1 MAILE
6 ELTTRLGFE
15 VEGLAKL
22 KAAAKA
28 FAGVKDD
35 VIKSANPLKQAGAS
49 AGVTAVAIG
58 RLGNESR
65 KSSRGVLLLSTALS
79 GLKRAGSVAM
89 SVLRGVL
96 MVALRLIP
104 AFAGLVAGGGVLA
117 GVLAA
122 IGAKAALARREM
134 ALTAKT
140 AGTTAGNLETVTN
153 IFKGL
158 GLGDE
163 AEKSA
168 QAAVEKMN
176 ELTKAIKKGGEE
188 GEEAK
193 KKLKGFGI
201 DSSLAIGADGKMRDS
216 SALLL
221 DVIEAYKT
229 AQEKAQALRKKQ
241 ETTTNPRQK
250 RKIGAQALE
259 QERKADK
266 LADDTGI
273 EGKLKALLDELSMRE
288 IRERN
293 EKTASRTPTTSPE
306 SERQQAEVA
315 KQAVEAGLKVD
326 AVLQGVA
333 TRFTELG
340 VAIATEVLPP
350 LNTFLDSVVG
360 FAKRIGL
367 ISENAKEKRDRE
379 SYEAASKRAEGMR
392 AERSTNDLDQTD
404 TPQAARNRSQ
414 SEFFKRQME
423 EDRKRYGTPTEAP
436 LPPKRADTSASP
448 LGALPEW
455 NPRPVALAAAPARMG
470 PGAPTA
476 PAMSMPAPT
485 PGWLDGLKSLLQS
498 VPKIKAD
505 LSPEMN
511 ASKMKNAAAQTK
523 VDQNL
528 TATATATATFNG
540 IFDETAARKVQQM
553 IDQSIQQA
561 AGKLKAQG
569 AGVLGAISAK
579 GSNSGTASAASP

>member
-1 MAILE
+1 MAVLE
-6 ELTTRLGFE
+6 ELVSKLGFE

-65 KSSRGVLLLSTALS
+65 RSSRGVLLLSTALS

-89 SVLRGVL
+89 SVLRGIL
-96 MVALRLIP
+96 TLALRLIP

-122 IGAKAALARREM
+122 IGARAALARREM
-134 ALTAKT
+134 ALTAKM

-221 DVIEAYKT
+221 DVIEAYKS

-241 ETTTNPRQK
+241 ETIANPRQK
-250 RKIGAQALE
+250 RKVGAQALE
-259 QERKADK
+259 QERKADQ
-266 LADDTGI
+266 LADNAGI
-273 EGKLKALLDELSMRE
+273 EGKLKVLIDEKPIADMRAAY
-288 IRERN
+288 ERA
-293 EKTASRTPTTSPE
+293 ASLFPTTSPD
-306 SERQQAEVA
+306 SEKKQSGVAEEA
-315 KQAVEAGLKVD
+315 AAAGLKID

-350 LNTFLDSVVG
+350 LNTFLDGVVG

-392 AERSTNDLDQTD
+392 AERSTTADVEAEADSYAERNQSNRQAQADKQR
-404 TPQAARNRSQ
+404 QKRENNRAAAAR
-414 SEFFKRQME
+414 EL
-423 EDRKRYGTPTEAP
+423 GGATPNP
-436 LPPKRADTSASP
+436 LP
-448 LGALPEW
+448 E
-455 NPRPVALAAAPARMG
+455 PA
-470 PGAPTA
+470 
-476 PAMSMPAPT
+476 
-485 PGWLDGLKSLLQS
+485 PGWLDGLKSIFQS
-498 VPKIKAD
+498 VPQIKAD

-523 VDQNL
+523 VDQTL

-540 IFDETAARKVQQM
+540 IFDAEAARKVQQM

>member
-1 MAILE
+1 M
-6 ELTTRLGFE
+6 
-15 VEGLAKL
+15 V
-22 KAAAKA
+22 
-28 FAGVKDD
+28 V
-35 VIKSANPLKQAGAS
+35 
-49 AGVTAVAIG
+49 
-58 RLGNESR
+58 
-65 KSSRGVLLLSTALS
+65 GVLLRLAAVEM
-79 GLKRAGSVAM
+79 GRADVSVA
-89 SVLRGVL
+89 
-96 MVALRLIP
+96 
-104 AFAGLVAGGGVLA
+104 AFAGLVAGGGILA

-153 IFKGL
+153 VFKGL

-193 KKLKGFGI
+193 KKLKDFGI

-221 DVIEAYKT
+221 DVVEAYKT
-229 AQEKAQALRKKQ
+229 AQGKAQALRTKQ
-241 ETTTNPRQK
+241 GTTANPRQK
-250 RKIGAQALE
+250 RKVGAQALE
-259 QERKADK
+259 QERKADQ
-266 LADDTGI
+266 LAENAGI
-273 EGKLKALLDELSMRE
+273 EGKLKVLIDEKSMPELRAMY
-288 IRERN
+288 ERM
-293 EKTASRTPTTSPE
+293 ASLMSTTSPG
-306 SERQQAEVA
+306 SEQQQAEVA
-315 KQAVEAGLKVD
+315 KQAAEAGLKFD

-340 VAIATEVLPP
+340 VVVATQLLPP
-350 LNTFLDSVVG
+350 LNTFLDGVVG
-360 FAKRIGL
+360 FAKKIGL
-367 ISENAKEKRDRE
+367 ISETVGERNARTEQERE
-379 SYEAASKRAEGMR
+379 ANRGRVMSAPRTVEE
-392 AERSTNDLDQTD
+392 AERAAEASQNRFEADVQARA
-404 TPQAARNRSQ
+404 AAR
-414 SEFFKRQME
+414 KA
-423 EDRKRYGTPTEAP
+423 RYGTSSESP
-436 LPPKRADTSASP
+436 LPPNRADSSASP

-455 NPRPVALAAAPARMG
+455 NPRSVALAAAPARMG

-476 PAMSMPAPT
+476 PTMSMPAPT

-511 ASKMKNAAAQTK
+511 ASKMKNAAAQNK
-523 VDQNL
+523 VENNL
-528 TATATATATFNG
+528 TATATATATFSG
-540 IFDETAARKVQQM
+540 IFDAEAARKVQQM